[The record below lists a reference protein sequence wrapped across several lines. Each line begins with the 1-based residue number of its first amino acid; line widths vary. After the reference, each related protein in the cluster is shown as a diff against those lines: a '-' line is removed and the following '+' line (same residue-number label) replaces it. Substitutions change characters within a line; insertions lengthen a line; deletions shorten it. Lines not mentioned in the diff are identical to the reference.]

1 MADYDFSPAAT
12 CIPLQEPKR
21 PLENA
26 NTPTDQR
33 PKRHSCSLLSGSKGQ
48 LENADPSASQY
59 RRCPGVEMIPI
70 GPLQEKRE
78 SGFPC
83 FESPLPRIA

>member
-1 MADYDFSPAAT
+1 MSIAAPFCYLVLGLALWCEANEDRLDFRFEKLNMADYDFSPAAT

-48 LENADPSASQY
+48 LENADPSASQ
-59 RRCPGVEMIPI
+59 
-70 GPLQEKRE
+70 
-78 SGFPC
+78 
-83 FESPLPRIA
+83 